1 MAMIQEEQNNNVCI
15 EISNMLSCLTNE
27 NVKGN
32 VDRQLNVWCLIFS
45 RVLRVD
51 GKRML
56 WSRYDIRSTVKQ
68 RAHDALTDYPDHPI
82 EELATKINNFLY
94 RVEFLGLELEDIHEE
109 QL

>member
-1 MAMIQEEQNNNVCI
+1 MAMIEEEQNNNVCI

-68 RAHDALTDYPDHPI
+68 RAHDALDYPDRPI
-82 EELATKINNFLY
+82 EKLVTKINNFLY
-94 RVEFLGLELEDIHEE
+94 QVEFLGFGPEDIYEE